1 MKDNKISEPEMIQII
16 WMAVISTVDVIN
28 ARPDQV
34 EVQALR
40 AIKVCLFFFHP
51 CFDHFLIYCLT

>member
-40 AIKVCLFFFHP
+40 AIKVCLFSSSFVFIIFSCWH
-51 CFDHFLIYCLT
+51 T

>member
-1 MKDNKISEPEMIQII
+1 MKENKISEPEMIQII

-40 AIKVCLFFFHP
+40 AIKVCLSFHP
-51 CFDHFLIYCLT
+51 WFLLSFSYIVI

>member
-1 MKDNKISEPEMIQII
+1 MKENKISEPEMIQII

-40 AIKVCLFFFHP
+40 AIKVCLFFHP
-51 CFDHFLIYCLT
+51 WFL